1 MGIRKER
8 IIRIVD
14 RLLSDNE
21 DYDSDTMGNI
31 KRLWNDYIGS
41 KKIYIILALP
51 PTIFWAIHP
60 FLTALLTR
68 FLVDDILMVGKGF
81 PMEDLP
87 RQKELFFYYAAGIFT
102 VWIVFLICHWLR
114 NVLIIDAGQQM
125 VQKLREDLHIKLQ
138 NLHVGYFERNDTG
151 KIISRVLSDVKLIRE
166 WSTTRLINM
175 SANITRFLAGL
186 AILFF
191 INWQLTLLMLIFLP
205 FYSWVFAK
213 MRPMIRRVS
222 IGMRRLNSSLYGL
235 SQERI
240 GGINVVKAFAQEE
253 PEIHTFRFRMNNF
266 VRLSLF
272 LVHQRQLMVM
282 LAGVI
287 TTLSTGLII
296 YTGMTFVKNG
306 TLSLGSVVLFIST
319 LPQIFN
325 QVTALTNMFTEIQAV
340 FVVINRVFFLMDTKQ
355 EVIPGAQKLENIKGN
370 ITFQNV
376 TFSYPE
382 TEKHALKNVSFKI
395 ARGES
400 VALMG
405 PSGSGKSTVFQLL
418 CRFYDPQKGHVE
430 LDKIDLRDTDPK
442 DLRWHIRL
450 VQQEPVVFSGTIA
463 DNMIYG
469 IDDFNPEQI
478 MRASRQ
484 AELHDFIMTLPLKY
498 ETEVGRNG
506 ISLSGGQKQRLAL
519 ATALLTD
526 PEILLLDDT
535 TSALDAQTESK
546 IRATLNKNLNNRTS
560 IIITQRIATARNCDR
575 ILILDEGELVQ
586 KGTHDELI
594 NQEGFYKK
602 IFKTQEAL

>member
-1 MGIRKER
+1 
-8 IIRIVD
+8 
-14 RLLSDNE
+14 
-21 DYDSDTMGNI
+21 
-31 KRLWNDYIGS
+31 
-41 KKIYIILALP
+41 
-51 PTIFWAIHP
+51 
-60 FLTALLTR
+60 
-68 FLVDDILMVGKGF
+68 
-81 PMEDLP
+81 
-87 RQKELFFYYAAGIFT
+87 
-102 VWIVFLICHWLR
+102 
-114 NVLIIDAGQQM
+114 M